1 MGEDILQK
9 GQGDAVGLIRNLI
22 CDPDWPKKARNG
34 RPADIRYCVRD
45 NQDCVGRIN
54 QSKPLCCIQNP
65 KVGYEN
71 PSPSRNPQSVAKKR
85 VIVVGAGPAG
95 LSAAVAARKMGHDV
109 TVYEKADR
117 PGGQMNLLVKGAGR
131 SGLEKVIGYLMR
143 RLDQLAVPIILGEE
157 ATVSQIETLN
167 PDTVIIATGSRPM
180 ENPVPGDYGPPSVL
194 TVWDIM
200 KGTYPVGEKIL
211 FVDENGGHHATAT
224 VEMLADQ
231 GKKIDMITGDLFIG
245 IELAPLGDLYLTRQR
260 LLQKGV
266 TFTTDVR
273 VEKIERDRVSA
284 RNIYTNEPI
293 TYENYDTIVP
303 DMGNRV
309 VDDLYHALKGSVKE
323 LHRIGDCVA
332 PRNIGMAIYEG
343 QKVGERL

>member
-1 MGEDILQK
+1 MGKE
-9 GQGDAVGLIRNLI
+9 
-22 CDPDWPKKARNG
+22 
-34 RPADIRYCVRD
+34 
-45 NQDCVGRIN
+45 
-54 QSKPLCCIQNP
+54 
-65 KVGYEN
+65 
-71 PSPSRNPQSVAKKR
+71 
-85 VIVVGAGPAG
+85 
-95 LSAAVAARKMGHDV
+95 M
-109 TVYEKADR
+109 
-117 PGGQMNLLVKGAGR
+117 
-131 SGLEKVIGYLMR
+131 
-143 RLDQLAVPIILGEE
+143 
-157 ATVSQIETLN
+157 TVSQIEEQN
-167 PDTVIIATGSRPM
+167 PDAVIVATGSRPM
-180 ENPVPGDYGPPSVL
+180 ENPVPGRLRPTLRYRRYGIS
-194 TVWDIM
+194 WQ
-200 KGTYPVGEKIL
+200 GTYPVGEKIL

-309 VDDLYHALKGSVKE
+309 VDDLYHTLKGSVKE